1 MSLAAA
7 AGQRAAARIIVI
19 RSQGKGGTAGDRCS
33 AGRVVT
39 EYECFNGNIP
49 GRRRIVNPI
58 GPGWPH
64 RLALISALLIMGG
77 CATKA
82 QRQLAAEQ
90 RAQQIPQLLIR
101 AGDADSLA
109 AAAMMYRDPLWRR
122 SESAALTLLDRAV
135 QAAPQRAD
143 LAWLQLRVCA
153 ELDACDARPI
163 EARLRLLDP
172 TNGAGW
178 MQSLAA
184 ARIASDAS
192 AVRATL
198 VAIGQSGQIR
208 FYWTT
213 LVSHLAHAMTG
224 SGKYDSREALSRAIA
239 ELANT
244 QLQLQPLA
252 QACSAEAVEV
262 PVVLE
267 NCRGVAGAF
276 LHSDTVLTELFG
288 IRLARSLWAPEAMEN
303 QQAVELLRQVQ
314 YQSSLLA
321 GVQRRPSWSSKA
333 GQLAVLKLCA
343 TLPSEQEVMG
353 AEIRAAGLDPQPP
366 PGWTAPA
373 APAAASP

>member
-1 MSLAAA
+1 MK
-7 AGQRAAARIIVI
+7 I
-19 RSQGKGGTAGDRCS
+19 
-33 AGRVVT
+33 
-39 EYECFNGNIP
+39 
-49 GRRRIVNPI
+49 I

-90 RAQQIPQLLIR
+90 RAQQIPQLLIH
-101 AGDADSLA
+101 AGDPDSLA
-109 AAAMMYRDPLWRR
+109 AAAMLYRDPLWRR

-143 LAWLQLRVCA
+143 LTWLQLRVCA
-153 ELDACDARPI
+153 ELDACDAKPV

-178 MQSLAA
+178 MQSLAV
-184 ARIASDAS
+184 ARLASDA
-192 AVRATL
+192 AAAQAAL

-213 LVSHLAHAMTG
+213 LVSHLARAMTG
-224 SGKYDSREALSRAIA
+224 SGMYESKEALSRAIA

-244 QLQLQPLA
+244 QLQLQPLV
-252 QACSAEAVEV
+252 QACSREAVEV
-262 PVVLE
+262 PAVMQ
-267 NCRGVAGAF
+267 NCRAVAGAF

-288 IRLARSLWAPEAMEN
+288 ISLARYLWPPEATEN

-314 YQSSLLA
+314 YQSSMLA
-321 GVQRRPSWSSKA
+321 GVERRPSWSTKD
-333 GQLAVLKLCA
+333 GQREVLKLCS
-343 TLPSEQEVMG
+343 TLASEQEVMR
-353 AEIRAAGLDPQPP
+353 AEIKAAGLDPQPP
-366 PGWTAPA
+366 PGWTSPA
-373 APAAASP
+373 APATSSP